1 MRRINWSWL
10 RTKGPRLA
18 ERLIP
23 LVALM
28 LLGLLYYLGIYSER
42 TGFVEQ
48 VLDPNLKRVTNPVLN
63 AFRGKPP
70 AVPLLDIRLED
81 DALDSLWSMRDRA
94 LEAGWV
100 EAQMAHPVPV
110 KLHSGKAY
118 KVATLA
124 LREGHADRLSD
135 DRWPFHLRLAP
146 GDTLLGMESFDLQA
160 VRNAAPLYAWL
171 FQQAV
176 GEEGAPAFPVALSD
190 LKLNGRD
197 LGLYALEGRVDST
210 LLKHWG
216 HGIGPVMR
224 FDDGLRNQAELAM
237 SARRYPSD
245 PPPQS
250 EWLSAPILAS
260 RMNTV
265 LSNPVHA
272 ARFRSAMAALES
284 FRSGT
289 VPASEVFDA
298 KGFAR
303 LLALSDLLGAAD
315 AMNWWNLRFL
325 ADSVS
330 GKLLPLPQRG
340 HSGEPIRNLQA
351 LRSGR
356 SMRQGPPSS
365 DFVDRILYD
374 PIIYQHYVA
383 YLDTFSRP
391 GWLEGLLER
400 NAEVLASLEKILSA
414 ELPGS
419 KFEVDIAEHCR
430 TLIQQNLSPR
440 DLVLAYPNS
449 TGDRVSVANV
459 HALPVEV
466 VALITERDT
475 VAFTRPVLLWPRER
489 DRPITYTT
497 MPTPAS
503 GRSGRPSAV
512 LVRLVGLE
520 NTRSVS
526 IRAITIL
533 RAQ

>member
-1 MRRINWSWL
+1 MCRLNWSWL
-10 RTKGPRLA
+10 RAKGPRLA

-81 DALDSLWSMRDRA
+81 DAMDSLRNMRDRA

-100 EAQMAHPVPV
+100 EADMAHPLPI
-110 KLHSGKAY
+110 KLYLSEGY

-124 LREGHADRLSD
+124 LREGHADPLSKED
-135 DRWPFHLRLAP
+135 WPFHMRLVP
-146 GDTLLGMESFDLQA
+146 GDTVLGMETFDLRPVQ
-160 VRNAAPLYAWL
+160 NAEPLYAWL

-176 GEEGAPAFPVALSD
+176 GEDGAPAFPIALSD
-190 LKLNGRD
+190 LKLNGKD

-210 LLKHWG
+210 MLKHWG
-216 HGIGPVMR
+216 RGIGPVMR
-224 FDDGLRNQAELAM
+224 FDDGMRNQAELAM

-245 PPPQS
+245 PSPQS

-260 RMNTV
+260 HMNTV
-265 LSNPVHA
+265 LSDPAHA
-272 ARFRSAMAALES
+272 ERFRGAMAALEG

-289 VPASEVFDA
+289 LPASEVFDA
-298 KGFAR
+298 KGFAH
-303 LLALSDLLGAAD
+303 LLALSDLLGASD

-325 ADSVS
+325 ADSAS
-330 GKLLPLPQRG
+330 GKLIPLPQRG
-340 HSGEPIRNLQA
+340 LSGEAIRNLQA
-351 LRSGR
+351 LRSGH
-356 SMRQGPPSS
+356 SMRQGIPST
-365 DFVDRILYD
+365 DFIDRILMD
-374 PIIYQHYVA
+374 PAVYQAYVA
-383 YLDTFSRP
+383 YLDTVSRP

-400 NAEVLASLEKILSA
+400 KAPGLASMERILVA

-419 KFEVDIAEHCR
+419 KFELEIAEHCR
-430 TLIQQNLSPR
+430 TVIQQNLRPR
-440 DLVLAYPNS
+440 DLVLAYPYS
-449 TGDRVSVANV
+449 AGDRVSVANV

-466 VALITERDT
+466 VALVTERDT
-475 VAFTRPVLLWPRER
+475 VALGRPLVLWPRDR
-489 DRPITYTT
+489 DRPIVYTT
-497 MPTPAS
+497 LPPLPP
-503 GRSGRPSAV
+503 GKSGRPTAV
-512 LVRLVGLE
+512 VARLVGLE
-520 NTRSVS
+520 ETRSVP

>member
-1 MRRINWSWL
+1 MRRFNWSWL
-10 RTKGPRLA
+10 RAKGPRLA

-23 LVALM
+23 LVALL

-48 VLDPNLKRVTNPVLN
+48 VLDPSLKRVTNPVLN

-81 DALDSLWSMRDRA
+81 EAMDSLRNMRDRA

-100 EAQMAHPVPV
+100 EADMAHPLPIE
-110 KLHSGKAY
+110 LHFSEGY

-124 LREGHADRLSD
+124 LREGHADPLSKED
-135 DRWPFHLRLAP
+135 WPFHMRLVP
-146 GDTLLGMESFDLQA
+146 GDTVLGMETFDLQP
-160 VRNAAPLYAWL
+160 VHNEAPLHAWL

-176 GEEGAPAFPVALSD
+176 AEYGAPAFPVALCD
-190 LKLNGRD
+190 LQLNGND
-197 LGLYALEGRVDST
+197 HGLYTMEGRVDST
-210 LLKHWG
+210 LLRHWG
-216 HGIGPVMR
+216 RGGGPVMR

-237 SARRYPSD
+237 SVRRYPSD

-260 RMNTV
+260 RMNIV
-265 LSNPVHA
+265 LGNPA
-272 ARFRSAMAALES
+272 QSERFRRAMAALEA

-289 VPASEVFDA
+289 LPASEVFDA

-315 AMNWWNLRFL
+315 AMHWWNLRFL

-330 GKLLPLPQRG
+330 GKLIPLPRRG
-340 HSGEPIRNLQA
+340 LSGQATKTLQF
-351 LRSGR
+351 LHSGR
-356 SMRQGPPSS
+356 SLRPGAPAT
-365 DFVDRILYD
+365 DLIDRILQD
-374 PIIYQHYVA
+374 PILYQHYVA
-383 YLDTFSRP
+383 YLDTFSAP

-400 NAEVLASLEKILSA
+400 NASGLASLERIVAA
-414 ELPGS
+414 ELPGR
-419 KFEVDIAEHCR
+419 KFEVDIAEHGR
-430 TLIQQNLSPR
+430 TLIQQNLRPR
-440 DLVLAYPNS
+440 DLVIAYPHGAGAGV
-449 TGDRVSVANV
+449 TVANV

-466 VALITERDT
+466 LAVITDRDT
-475 VAFTRPVLLWPRER
+475 LDLNKPLVLWPRER
-489 DRPITYTT
+489 DRPIAYTT
-497 MPTPAS
+497 LPPLAI
-503 GRSGRPSAV
+503 GRGQRPNALVVRV
-512 LVRLVGLE
+512 LGLPE
-520 NTRSVS
+520 TRSVP